1 MLNKRKL
8 LGKIVEAGF
17 NQRTLAH
24 ELNMSI
30 NTLSAKINGR
40 SQFNTCEID
49 KVCDALQIADL
60 TDRAEIFLSKPSHMR
75 DNTA

>member
-17 NQRTLAH
+17 NQQTLANK
-24 ELNMSI
+24 LNMSK

-49 KVCDALQIADL
+49 KVCDALQIGNL
-60 TDRAEIFLSKPSHMR
+60 TERAEIFLAKPSHMR